1 MFLLS
6 KIFWLFAQPL
16 SLAFLAAFT
25 GLLTTAAG
33 LRRIGA
39 GLGLLGAL
47 VLFVS
52 LFTTTGSYF
61 LQRLED
67 RFPRPA
73 EPPSTLSCIIVLGGA
88 FENEV
93 MASRGGIEFNQAAD
107 RFIEA
112 ATLAKR
118 YPQARILVS
127 GGDGSFSGTYDGDA
141 KASAAFFAAFGIA
154 PERLIREEQSRT
166 TFENAR
172 NTEELLTE
180 NGLSNCALVTSAFHM
195 PRSVGLFRTLG
206 LKVTPWPADYR
217 TSGTVKLGFDFTQP
231 SLNAQLTTTAMR
243 EWIGL
248 AAYAYGGRTHS
259 LFPGPTDPAAT
270 TDATPR

>member
-6 KIFWLFAQPL
+6 KIFWLVAQPL
-16 SLAFLAAFT
+16 SLAFLAALA
-25 GLLTTAAG
+25 GLLTTAVGFRRAG
-33 LRRIGA
+33 VA
-39 GLGLLGAL
+39 LGLVGAL

-61 LQRLED
+61 LQTLED

-73 EPPSTLSCIIVLGGA
+73 EPPASLSCIVVLGGA

-93 MASRGGIEFNQAAD
+93 MAHRGGIEFNQAAD
-107 RFIEA
+107 RFIETA
-112 ATLAKR
+112 MLAKR

-141 KASAAFFAAFGIA
+141 KASEAFFAAFGIDA
-154 PERLIREEQSRT
+154 GRLIREDASRT

-172 NTEELLTE
+172 NTRELLDA

-195 PRSVGLFRTLG
+195 PRSVGLFRKLG
-206 LKVTPWPADYR
+206 LTVTPWPTDYR
-217 TSGTVKLGFDFTQP
+217 TTGTVELGLDFTQP
-231 SLNAQLTTTAMR
+231 SLNAQLTTTATR

-248 AAYAYGGRTHS
+248 AAYYYGGRTDS
-259 LFPGPTDPAAT
+259 LFPGAL
-270 TDATPR
+270 PR

>member
-6 KIFWLFAQPL
+6 KIFWLVAQPL
-16 SLAFLAAFT
+16 SLAFFAALA
-25 GLLTTAAG
+25 GLLMTAVG
-33 LRRIGA
+33 LRRTGA
-39 GLGLLGAL
+39 AFGLIGAL

-61 LQRLED
+61 LQMLED

-73 EPPSTLSCIIVLGGA
+73 EPPVTLSCVIVLGGA

-107 RFIEA
+107 RFIE
-112 ATLAKR
+112 TTMLAKR
-118 YPQARILVS
+118 YPQARILIS
-127 GGDGSFSGTYDGDA
+127 GGDGSFSGAYEGDA
-141 KASAAFFAAFGIA
+141 KASEAFFAAFGIG

-172 NTEELLTE
+172 NTQALLAA

-195 PRSVGLFRTLG
+195 PRSVGLFRALG
-206 LKVTPWPADYR
+206 LEVTPWPTDYR
-217 TSGTVKLGFDFTQP
+217 TSGTVTPGFDFTQP
-231 SLNAQLTTTAMR
+231 SLNAQLTTTAVR

-248 AAYAYGGRTHS
+248 AAYYFSGRTDS
-259 LFPGPTDPAAT
+259 LLPNVS
-270 TDATPR
+270 PR